1 MKKQYN
7 NIHIENLFLLI
18 NKNNKR
24 QSDMIK
30 FLINEM
36 YKKKIKRMLLM
47 NIDKNIKKKSRKII
61 DWYDKIWKMK
71 IIKNQYHEKN

>member
-24 QSDMIK
+24 HSDMIK
-30 FLINEM
+30 FLISKM
-36 YKKKIKRMLLM
+36 YKKKAKKILSINTDKSTREKLRKL
-47 NIDKNIKKKSRKII
+47 ID
-61 DWYDKIWKMK
+61 
-71 IIKNQYHEKN
+71 